1 MLLAM
6 PGLLILRYIAVPAL
20 NALASVAEPMQQTA
34 EALQAITETLVPLG
48 AAFMDLMLASL
59 MAGPALASLGLGLVA
74 LSIATI
80 IATPGLFLLK
90 LLGLPVFEAIGNA
103 APSLDIAAKG
113 LASMAGG
120 LSMMAMSLMI
130 LTPFLPTLAAVS
142 AFTAIGGGIMGG
154 KEGEEG
160 GEGEAAQ
167 PKEVSLDDATMKK
180 MAELVANAVAKVKV
194 EPKVSTDIWADG
206 NRNASGDYQGQI
218 QNQTKL
224 A

>member
-1 MLLAM
+1 M
-6 PGLLILRYIAVPAL
+6 Y
-20 NALASVAEPMQQTA
+20 
-34 EALQAITETLVPLG
+34 
-48 AAFMDLMLASL
+48 
-59 MAGPALASLGLGLVA
+59 
-74 LSIATI
+74 SI
-80 IATPGLFLLK
+80 
-90 LLGLPVFEAIGNA
+90 
-103 APSLDIAAKG
+103 AKG